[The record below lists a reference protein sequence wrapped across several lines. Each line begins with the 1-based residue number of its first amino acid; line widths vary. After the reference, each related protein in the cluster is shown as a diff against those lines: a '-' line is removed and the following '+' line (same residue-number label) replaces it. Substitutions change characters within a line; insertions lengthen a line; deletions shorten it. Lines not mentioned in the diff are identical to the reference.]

1 MYEIDPTITC
11 FILCIGS
18 LQFAAA
24 FKCADIGPETDPIIY
39 NIESVDINLIG
50 KLVFARLNLPVIIC
64 WLIFL
69 ILVIENI
76 ILILIHLNIFYTS
89 LSHNLLSI
97 ICDLVLIFN
106 LLILLV

>member
-50 KLVFARLNLPVIIC
+50 KLVFARLNLPVIIYLPIC
-64 WLIFL
+64 A
-69 ILVIENI
+69 I
-76 ILILIHLNIFYTS
+76 IALNADLKFP
-89 LSHNLLSI
+89 I
-97 ICDLVLIFN
+97 IT
-106 LLILLV
+106 